1 MCYRLL
7 HHLVG
12 IYVCQWSTLTTLF
25 NNNQS
30 VRRMQGLCSK
40 PTPKPLSVLRGHN
53 APVNSVKFISTNTIV
68 SCAGD
73 GAVKIWDLQSRR
85 ELASNSATHSKAGVL
100 HTASLQGATS
110 MEHKL
115 VTQGRDGFVKV
126 WDIPTFNALAE
137 PLTKFY
143 CGSYSFTKF
152 TTLRWSDSGS
162 SVSASLIVCPSSE
175 YNKLLVFDIRN
186 SMPALTIT
194 IPDAPAK
201 RSMCM
206 SLSLF
211 NSSVA
216 LAEDGAG
223 GNVQTYIAAGFEG
236 GQLTILD
243 LRSGGEVVCETTV
256 TQSSNALLSFDVT
269 RDGRSAICG
278 SSGER
283 LYIAKFDVASNTLSS
298 RSFFSCTHGG
308 FSGVCIRED
317 QRIVATAG
325 WDHRVRLFHLRKL
338 KQLAVLKYHNESVF
352 GLDFSAD
359 STLLTSC
366 SKDHKIAIWS
376 IYPPS
381 KQ

>member
-1 MCYRLL
+1 
-7 HHLVG
+7 
-12 IYVCQWSTLTTLF
+12 
-25 NNNQS
+25 
-30 VRRMQGLCSK
+30 MQGLCSK

-115 VTQGRDGFVKV
+115 VTQGRDGFV
-126 WDIPTFNALAE
+126 
-137 PLTKFY
+137 
-143 CGSYSFTKF
+143 KF